1 MTDSIEILVKLFDTL
16 KEASD
21 ENKRTTQVLVSQQQE
36 LVNYMKTLPIVDF
49 KELLKEHA
57 TKSGTDIDA
66 CTLKVE
72 TKTESILQKMRS
84 IDGKITKML
93 IVITVFVGLLA
104 VAYFIARSTTDVE
117 QIKNDITK
125 EIDSEQKKEHQ
136 AIIDTIEKAIKK
148 YHENRN
154 DNSSE

>member
-36 LVNYMKTLPIVDF
+36 LVNYIKTLPIVDF
-49 KELLKEHA
+49 KELLKDHA

>member
-36 LVNYMKTLPIVDF
+36 LVNYIKTLPIVDF